1 MMKALLLL
9 LSLGFTQQTF
19 NPSGLWEVVDKD
31 THYRLVRTDTG
42 IHVSLGADHA
52 QFVEYEVDLSW
63 TELNSYEGS
72 GYFVALLGDGRECR
86 FDTEWRIVL
95 ADPQR
100 ILGETSRIVPEQE
113 GCGIAERAESALQL
127 NRIRR

>member
-31 THYRLVRTDTG
+31 TQYRLTRTGTG
-42 IHVSLGADHA
+42 IHVSLGADRA

-63 TELNSYEGS
+63 TELNSYQGS
-72 GYFVALLGDGRECR
+72 GYFVARLGDGRECR
-86 FDTEWRIVL
+86 FETQWRLVVANARRIV
-95 ADPQR
+95 
-100 ILGETSRIVPEQE
+100 GVTSSIVPEEE
-113 GCGIAERAESALQL
+113 GCGVAERAESSLQL